1 MKKTKSK
8 NRPEMDTA
16 YILKLSLF
24 LIVGSQWL
32 YLVNVDSNTQI
43 PVPVGLVV
51 GLVFASH
58 DHFQIDRKIE
68 YALLLLAMFVG
79 FWLPMGVIVRY

>member
-1 MKKTKSK
+1 MAKKAKRTKTELDSV
-8 NRPEMDTA
+8 
-16 YILKLSLF
+16 YLLKLLLF
-24 LIVGSQWL
+24 LILGSQWL
-32 YLVNVDSNTQI
+32 YLIDIDSNTQI
-43 PVPVGLVV
+43 PVPVGLII

-58 DHFQIDRKIE
+58 DHFRSDRKIE

>member
-8 NRPEMDTA
+8 NRPEMDTT
-16 YILKLSLF
+16 YILKLTLF

-32 YLVNVDSNTQI
+32 YLVNVNSDTQI

>member
-8 NRPEMDTA
+8 NRPQMDTT
-16 YILKLSLF
+16 YILKLTLF

-32 YLVNVDSNTQI
+32 YLVNANSNTQI

>member
-8 NRPEMDTA
+8 NRPQMDTT
-16 YILKLSLF
+16 YILKLTLF

-32 YLVNVDSNTQI
+32 YLVNVNSNTQI

>member
-8 NRPEMDTA
+8 NRPEMDTT
-16 YILKLSLF
+16 YILKLTLF

-32 YLVNVDSNTQI
+32 YLVNVNSNTQT